1 MTSRIQCMRRCQSIY
16 VYNPWCV
23 RGVCILYSRQGDE
36 LAFHHLADETLDEL
50 TDFFDDLG
58 ERDSTHSDFDAS
70 FSVRLPCIYVP
81 SLLSLFLS
89 LSLSLSLQSGVLTV
103 GLGGELNSGM

>member
-1 MTSRIQCMRRCQSIY
+1 MVSE
-16 VYNPWCV
+16 
-23 RGVCILYSRQGDE
+23 GVCIYSRQGDE
-36 LAFHHLADETLDEL
+36 LAFHRLADETLDEL

-70 FSVRLPCIYVP
+70 FSVRLPCIYIP

-89 LSLSLSLQSGVLTV
+89 LSLSLSRV
-103 GLGGELNSGM
+103 EY